1 MLQRTNATMN
11 IFINKIKIL
20 QRKQM
25 LQRTRRNTIGRR
37 STRVLMT
44 CRAFPLWLERQASS
58 LLSYVRFSYQFS
70 SVICLMAPLAVKF
83 LKLFCYTIFAIS
95 RKNKV
100 RKIVA
105 LGGNFAVGC
114 GPGTDCPSI
123 HIFQCMLEGTDAIT
137 QCFSAFVRQRPGKFF
152 FYKTRAR
159 SQQIYS

>member
-1 MLQRTNATMN
+1 MYVVFVAYDELWFLSCVKSVHVCVSIHPNTWSQIKSMQSGMLQRTNATMN

-114 GPGTDCPSI
+114 GPGTNYP
-123 HIFQCMLEGTDAIT
+123 
-137 QCFSAFVRQRPGKFF
+137 
-152 FYKTRAR
+152 
-159 SQQIYS
+159 